1 MPVTFRVVAWNLRA
15 SMAAPILDELCA
27 DDSVDVFVLSEYR
40 VPKAGDHVAARLQAN
55 GWPHALYSAT
65 PPGLKGVASYSRH
78 AMLAAPE
85 LIHEWQPG
93 GHDIRQWIV
102 SAYVPAAELYVLGV
116 YVPFADG
123 PLKQAV
129 WGALTDA
136 ARRHAELPL
145 LITGDFNSC
154 WPHEADSGRGYTVG
168 SLTAM
173 SHVATDLWTAKNP
186 TPAPRDQI
194 TWQRHDGIGN
204 RLDYAFGTAGL
215 AGRVT
220 GVAHRHGPRNAKVG
234 DHSQVVVDVLR
245 HE

>member
-1 MPVTFRVVAWNLRA
+1 MLTDL
-15 SMAAPILDELCA
+15 SA
-27 DDSVDVFVLSEYR
+27 DPSVDLFVLSEYR
-40 VPKAGDHVAARLQAN
+40 VPKAGDHVAMRLQSG
-55 GWPHALYSAT
+55 GWPHALHSAT
-65 PPGLKGVASYSRH
+65 PAGLKGVAIYSKH
-78 AMLAAPE
+78 LVEPAPD
-85 LIHEWQPG
+85 LITDWSPG

-102 SAYVPAAELYVLGV
+102 SAYVPAADLYVVGV

-136 ARRHAELPL
+136 ARRQLELPV

-173 SHVATDLWTAKNP
+173 TQVATDLWTAKNP
-186 TPAPRDQI
+186 TPAVRDQI

-234 DHSQVVVDVLR
+234 DHSQIVVDVLR